1 MTRSG
6 EPVPSWDENWRLLRQ
21 LWPSWEPTPEI
32 IRHVWFLAYDK
43 PNAPEGLGFIDHESL
58 RRAIVEHA
66 RSARWKEPEFLA
78 ISKLYNQLKN
88 EKMTTRAK
96 AATKTRRDAEWLDV
110 QKEHERRIGRI
121 EQWDQDRLESAR
133 TRVAGRFAS
142 FRSYTRNIAEWSPI
156 YSGLITAADEEI
168 REELNGATIPVE
180 DASAEL

>member
-21 LWPSWEPTPEI
+21 LWPAWEPTPEI
-32 IRHVWFLAYDK
+32 IRQVWFLAYDR
-43 PNAPEGLGFIDHESL
+43 PNSTIGAGFVDHRSL
-58 RRAIVEHA
+58 REAIIEHA
-66 RSARWKEPEFLA
+66 RSSRWKEPEFLA

-168 REELNGATIPVE
+168 QEEVNA
-180 DASAEL
+180 